1 MNKRHLFLL
10 IVLVGLTLEDGP
22 KTLKDLY
29 SNAQGTIDGYSY
41 ELWKDTGDTRMG
53 LVGGGKFDCW
63 WDNINNA
70 LFRIGKKWDCTKTWQ
85 QLGTVKVKY
94 GVYYKPNGNSY
105 LCVYGWTKE
114 PLIEYYIVDSW
125 GTWRPPGTA
134 SKGTIFVDGGEYDIY
149 VSDRFNQP
157 SIIGTTTFKQFWS
170 VRKEKRD
177 SGTISVSEH
186 FKAWTQKGM
195 KLGKMYEASL
205 NIEGYRSSGYA
216 YAWENT
222 VTGG

>member
-41 ELWKDTGDTRMG
+41 ELWKDRGDTRMG

-149 VSDRFNQP
+149 VSDRYNQP

-195 KLGKMYEASL
+195 KLGKMYVASL